1 MFTVDPLKRQL
12 TDTAVNSMLQ
22 AWELLRTQHREIPAQ
37 AVTVLLYI
45 ASHNP
50 CHKQSIE
57 EDQGLSTASCSRMV
71 DFLSANDSR
80 PNVKNNGLGF
90 VEKYSDPSNGR
101 RFLLKLTPQ
110 GEMFIQQIKDT
121 LC

>member
-1 MFTVDPLKRQL
+1 MDPLKRQL
-12 TDTAVNSMLQ
+12 TDTKVNSMLQ

-57 EDQGLSTASCSRMV
+57 EDQGISTASCSRMV

-90 VEKYSDPSNGR
+90 VEKYSDPANGR
-101 RFLLKLTPQ
+101 RFLLRLTPQ

>member
-1 MFTVDPLKRQL
+1 MPVVDPLKRQL
-12 TDTAVNSMLQ
+12 TDTKVNSLLQ

-71 DFLSANDSR
+71 DFLSSNDSR
-80 PNVKNNGLGF
+80 PNIKGNGLGL
-90 VEKYSDPSNGR
+90 VEKYTDPSNGR
-101 RFLLKLTPQ
+101 RFLLRLTVQ
-110 GEMFIQQIKDT
+110 GEMFTQQIKDT
-121 LC
+121 VC